1 MPRAGCQAGAEVG
14 VVVIPRPIQPD
25 HAAVIADLADAAA
38 PLRRLDRP
46 PGATPAR
53 LRRRDPQLPPLL
65 SIAGLWCLLV
75 FVALSMATI
84 HVTVDAQGLP
94 SLSHNDLL
102 HGLSE
107 SPLTLGNLMI
117 VLGLWLWLRRIRQ
130 AGLRAAAAA

>member
-1 MPRAGCQAGAEVG
+1 MLLSLPTWLMLLHRYGALIG
-14 VVVIPRPIQPD
+14 R
-25 HAAVIADLADAAA
+25 
-38 PLRRLDRP
+38 

-84 HVTVDAQGLP
+84 HVTVVAQGLP